1 LNLGHVVGVV
11 ARRSRGDGDGG
22 KQGGGESATTLVADG
37 EGDEQAQAEEDAMR
51 QMRGGGWINRG
62 REEDGGTTSG
72 GVLEWRCGA
81 ARG

>member
-1 LNLGHVVGVV
+1 M
-11 ARRSRGDGDGG
+11 
-22 KQGGGESATTLVADG
+22 LVADG